1 MGLNPYIW
9 QSPEN
14 LLAMDDPQLVRFH
27 RQYMQQIQH
36 PTYPPA
42 KLLLEPDVQNQ
53 LYKHFFDG
61 PLKGPATYQRRVL
74 KQIILLIER
83 VIDDPDEDVGTT
95 TSTVRCLQK
104 LRP

>member
-1 MGLNPYIW
+1 MGLNPYIS